1 MKAEDAK
8 AEITVDWI
16 EVSRKA
22 HEFALRHGRT
32 AHIDAARL
40 AEKAESAG
48 DVKASQFWRA
58 VSRSLT
64 SRLG

>member
-1 MKAEDAK
+1 MNADDAK
-8 AEITVDWI
+8 AETMVDWI
-16 EVSRKA
+16 EVSREA
-22 HEFALRHGRT
+22 HELALRHGRT

-40 AEKAESAG
+40 AEKAQSAG
-48 DVKASQFWRA
+48 DVKTAQFWRA